1 MEEKWF
7 TYWMCNCYRNIE
19 ILNSKKKKVRFLG
32 KYFDENLLED
42 GVSILIADDD
52 GPQST

>member
-1 MEEKWF
+1 VVYLLDVQLLSE
-7 TYWMCNCYRNIE
+7 YRNLE
-19 ILNSKKKKVRFLG
+19 FKKKKVRFLG

-52 GPQST
+52 GPQSI